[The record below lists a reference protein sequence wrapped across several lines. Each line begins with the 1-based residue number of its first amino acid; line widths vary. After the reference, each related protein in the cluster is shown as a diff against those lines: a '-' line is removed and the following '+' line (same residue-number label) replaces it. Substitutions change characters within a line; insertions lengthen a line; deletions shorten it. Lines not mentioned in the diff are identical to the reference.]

1 MDTRWNRVCVVLL
14 AGGLVGGCACS
25 SGGGGPV
32 GRGDGVDGGAK
43 AGVLVEAGPERSG
56 GEVGES
62 LEEFGFVVGGTGVGD
77 RGGDGVQAGDSGPG
91 DGGVLACGVVARGE
105 LEEVAGWRL
114 PRVRGEALPGWGVKV
129 GGAAQPGAR
138 GDSAEGGVVDWLRG
152 RRLNLRE

>member
-1 MDTRWNRVCVVLL
+1 MDRLWN
-14 AGGLVGGCACS
+14 GVGWWW
-25 SGGGGPV
+25 SGGGCVAG
-32 GRGDGVDGGAK
+32 GGCCWGGGWTLGWGDGVDGGAK

-62 LEEFGFVVGGTGVGD
+62 LEEFGFVVGGAGVGD

-91 DGGVLACGVVARGE
+91 DGGVLAGGVVARGE

-114 PRVRGEALPGWGVKV
+114 PRVRGEALPGWGGSV
-129 GGAAQPGAR
+129 GGAAQSGAR
-138 GDSAEGGVVDWLRG
+138 GESVDDGVVDWLRG